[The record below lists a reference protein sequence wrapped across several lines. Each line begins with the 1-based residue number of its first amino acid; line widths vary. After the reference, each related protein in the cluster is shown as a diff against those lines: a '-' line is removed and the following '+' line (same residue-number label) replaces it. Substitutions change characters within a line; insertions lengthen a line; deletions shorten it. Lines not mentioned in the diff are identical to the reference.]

1 MCCLTNWKGALSS
14 AALDAPTNLQIVSQ
28 TEQSITVQWTN
39 SKANVSSYLLKYS
52 PISGDG
58 HGEELFPRQPGYS
71 TKATL
76 TGAWK
81 TDRIPKHIIAL
92 FIFSNMRGRAEAWN

>member
-1 MCCLTNWKGALSS
+1 MCCLTNWKGTFSS

-28 TEQSITVQWTN
+28 TDQSITVQWTN
-39 SKANVSSYLLKYS
+39 SKANISSYLVKYS

-58 HGEELFPRQPGYS
+58 HGEERFPHQPGYS

-76 TGAWK
+76 TGVWK
-81 TDRIPKHIIAL
+81 TARIQKDIIAVIH
-92 FIFSNMRGRAEAWN
+92 IFQYVWQG

>member
-1 MCCLTNWKGALSS
+1 MCCRSNWKGTLSP

-28 TEQSITVQWTN
+28 TDQSITVQWTN
-39 SKANVSSYLLKYS
+39 SKANVSGYLVKYS
-52 PISGDG
+52 PLSGDG

-76 TGAWK
+76 TGVWK
-81 TDRIPKHIIAL
+81 RARIQEHIIAV
-92 FIFSNMRGRAEAWN
+92 FILSDIRGQG